1 MFFCNFLLGPG
12 CTPHRLTP
20 PVDVAWLALLPATRC
35 PHRPA
40 HALTTRGA
48 QFSLLPSALP
58 ARNVQ
63 ATPSSLR
70 CTQDVGFPVVGYEY
84 LSSALPDDSK
94 LFSKSSN
101 VWPTARHEF
110 WVVPVLTSPG
120 HRRRSQLVLETTQGG
135 RASSPM
141 LVDYSFPLLG
151 KPVQPLPHPSHSK
164 EPSTVHWGTKRP
176 RFYVDSAQ
184 SPKGGRPTHSWVLV
198 CQAGTPSRLTA
209 KHLVTPFVPAII
221 IP

>member
-94 LFSKSSN
+94 LFFQILQCL
-101 VWPTARHEF
+101 A
-110 WVVPVLTSPG
+110 
-120 HRRRSQLVLETTQGG
+120 
-135 RASSPM
+135 
-141 LVDYSFPLLG
+141 YSM
-151 KPVQPLPHPSHSK
+151 S
-164 EPSTVHWGTKRP
+164 
-176 RFYVDSAQ
+176 
-184 SPKGGRPTHSWVLV
+184 
-198 CQAGTPSRLTA
+198 
-209 KHLVTPFVPAII
+209 
-221 IP
+221 

>member
-35 PHRPA
+35 THRPA

-58 ARNVQ
+58 TRNVQ

-70 CTQDVGFPVVGYEY
+70 CTLDVGFPVVGYEY

-94 LFSKSSN
+94 LFFQILQCL
-101 VWPTARHEF
+101 A
-110 WVVPVLTSPG
+110 
-120 HRRRSQLVLETTQGG
+120 
-135 RASSPM
+135 
-141 LVDYSFPLLG
+141 YSM
-151 KPVQPLPHPSHSK
+151 S
-164 EPSTVHWGTKRP
+164 
-176 RFYVDSAQ
+176 
-184 SPKGGRPTHSWVLV
+184 
-198 CQAGTPSRLTA
+198 
-209 KHLVTPFVPAII
+209 
-221 IP
+221 